1 MAVCRSCGA
10 ESRAGARFCD
20 TCGARLDGSDTIAS
34 PVRKTVTVL
43 FSDVTGS
50 TSLGERSD
58 PEIVRTLMTRFFS
71 VAREIIEAHGGTV
84 EKYIGDAV
92 MAVFGVPTVHED
104 DALRAV
110 RAAAQLLD
118 RVNDLATEL
127 RGEGGIELAIR
138 TGVNTGPVVVGD
150 GTSGETLATG
160 DAVNVAARLQQNA
173 QPGEVWIGESTYR
186 LTRTAVVVEPL
197 GPLALRGRGE
207 PVVAYRLR
215 SVEPAARLRAQRLD
229 LPIVGREREL
239 SLLGRVLDDVIA
251 ERRVHLFTLLGV
263 PGVGKSRLVRAF
275 LDSTAVTDSGCI
287 VLRGQC
293 LPYGEGLTYW
303 AIADAVKQAAGIT
316 DADSLDG
323 ARERLRELVRRLNGG
338 TVLEERIGELVGLAE
353 GEAPT
358 DELTWAARSLLELL
372 AASAPVILVLDD
384 VQWAGAPL
392 LDLIEHVVDLSR
404 DAPILVLCLARP
416 DLLEI
421 RPGWAG
427 GKLNATTQLLEAL
440 PTADAEAL
448 AVRLLGDELAEP
460 VRRRIV
466 DAAEGNPLFVEEYA
480 RMLADERLVSGADGR
495 TEPELTVGAVPPTIQ
510 ALLAARLDRL
520 PSPERAVAGRAS
532 IVGRVFEAGA
542 VAALSPEAERSGI
555 GDQLGSLVRKE
566 LVRPERPGADGQ
578 ETYRF
583 RHLLI
588 RDAAYEALSKGDRAR
603 LHEQFADWL
612 TEVAADRLVEY
623 EEIVGYHLGQAYRY
637 AEDLGVKDDHGRVL
651 AARAAAHLGAAARR
665 AAAREDTGAAS
676 DLLRSALVLA
686 RVGSPADTTALTLE
700 LADALVA
707 AGQWEEVRHL
717 LDELPSEAL
726 ADPLVAARVRFERL
740 AIVINTD
747 PTMPFE
753 SIDAGLAELVETF
766 AHASDER
773 HWIKA
778 LRTRGFVLFA
788 RGQAATATD
797 LLANAIEVG
806 RQSGSSLWLEPA
818 TWLSIFDAFGPRTVR
833 ESIDRGEAMLSM
845 VAGHPGVTA
854 MTLLGLGASRVADDD
869 VERGIREFTDGAA
882 QLAELGNGL
891 WQGGGLQLMGYSR
904 LTVGD
909 LLGAE
914 RDLRAADALLEAMNE
929 TGFRS
934 TVDVLLAKVLVE
946 LGRHDDARVLNRL
959 GRSLAAQDD
968 FLTQSLWR
976 SVESR
981 LASATGQ
988 HDEAL
993 ALGREAVAIARTSD
1007 YLALT
1012 ADALLDLAEV
1022 ERAGGD
1028 GSSAVGSATAARD
1041 LYLRKGSRPGLRRAE
1056 RVLAVLAAPT

>member
-1 MAVCRSCGA
+1 MPTAWKGLANDC
-10 ESRAGARFCD
+10 
-20 TCGARLDGSDTIAS
+20 AS
-34 PVRKTVTVL
+34 
-43 FSDVTGS
+43 S
-50 TSLGERSD
+50 
-58 PEIVRTLMTRFFS
+58 
-71 VAREIIEAHGGTV
+71 
-84 EKYIGDAV
+84 
-92 MAVFGVPTVHED
+92 
-104 DALRAV
+104 
-110 RAAAQLLD
+110 
-118 RVNDLATEL
+118 
-127 RGEGGIELAIR
+127 
-138 TGVNTGPVVVGD
+138 
-150 GTSGETLATG
+150 
-160 DAVNVAARLQQNA
+160 
-173 QPGEVWIGESTYR
+173 
-186 LTRTAVVVEPL
+186 
-197 GPLALRGRGE
+197 
-207 PVVAYRLR
+207 
-215 SVEPAARLRAQRLD
+215 
-229 LPIVGREREL
+229 
-239 SLLGRVLDDVIA
+239 
-251 ERRVHLFTLLGV
+251 
-263 PGVGKSRLVRAF
+263 
-275 LDSTAVTDSGCI
+275 
-287 VLRGQC
+287 
-293 LPYGEGLTYW
+293 
-303 AIADAVKQAAGIT
+303 
-316 DADSLDG
+316 
-323 ARERLRELVRRLNGG
+323 VRRLNGG
-338 TVLEERIGELVGLAE
+338 AVLEARIGELVGLEE

-358 DELTWAARSLLELL
+358 DELTWAARSLLESL

-448 AVRLLGDELAEP
+448 AVRLLGDELTEP

-466 DAAEGNPLFVEEYA
+466 EAAEGNPLFVEEYA

-623 EEIVGYHLGQAYRY
+623 EEIVGYHLEQAYRY

-726 ADPLVAARVRFERL
+726 ADPLVAARIRFERL

-747 PTMPFE
+747 PTTPFE

-854 MTLLGLGASRVADDD
+854 MTLLGLGASRVANDD
-869 VERGIREFTDGAA
+869 VDRGIREFTDGAA

-904 LTVGD
+904 MTVGD
-909 LLGAE
+909 LPGAE

-934 TVDVLLAKVLVE
+934 TVDVLLAKVLLE
-946 LGRHDDARVLNRL
+946 LGRHDDARVSNRL

-1012 ADALLDLAEV
+1012 ADALLDVAEV
-1022 ERAGGD
+1022 ERAAGD